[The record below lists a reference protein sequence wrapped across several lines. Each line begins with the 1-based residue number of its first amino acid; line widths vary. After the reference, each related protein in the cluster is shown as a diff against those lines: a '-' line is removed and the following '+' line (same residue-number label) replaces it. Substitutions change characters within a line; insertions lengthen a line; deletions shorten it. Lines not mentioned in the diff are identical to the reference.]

1 MENPMRRSAT
11 EALNELESRIARLES
26 NTSRRT
32 KSAAQKRTLTN
43 ARCIIMV
50 EDLLMKRDKINLC
63 FMHMDRAILKKCV
76 QDFKNSLND
85 PMGSYLIRNVVE
97 TSSCAS
103 CVCITVD
110 IDGAYM
116 VVEDFENPRGYA
128 GAMEWIEETI
138 LNLPNSI
145 PMR

>member
-1 MENPMRRSAT
+1 MRRTAT
-11 EALNELESRIARLES
+11 QALNELESRIARLES

-50 EDLLMKRDKINLC
+50 EDLVMKQDRINLC

-76 QDFKNSLND
+76 QDFFNMTLND

-110 IDGAYM
+110 IDSAYM
-116 VVEDFENPRGYA
+116 GVEDFENPQGMQGSFA
-128 GAMEWIEETI
+128 WIDENI

>member
-1 MENPMRRSAT
+1 MRRSAT

-50 EDLLMKRDKINLC
+50 EDLLMKQDKINLC
-63 FMHMDRAILKKCV
+63 FMHMDRAILKRCV
-76 QDFKNSLND
+76 NDFMSSLND
-85 PMGSYLIRNVVE
+85 PMGKTYIRNVVE

-110 IDGAYM
+110 IDGDYLI
-116 VVEDFENPRGYA
+116 VEDPNFPRGYD
-128 GAMEWIEETI
+128 GAIEWIEETI